1 MLRKILKLLCIA
13 VALLPFLTSCEFYRT
28 LTLKVDKVAYQ
39 SVCPEKYSK
48 DIPDNARVVVYY
60 SINTEGYVFV
70 EVENRTDEVMIV
82 DKSKSFFV
90 GTNGTSHPYFGST
103 IQTTAITDLSTSTKG
118 LSVDVG
124 LLNIGGYNTT
134 GTSRTDVTS
143 VVEQPQMS
151 IAPHSSM
158 DMPKEF
164 LVDNFGRS
172 YLNVATK
179 TFIESKPSESPCRF
193 SVCVSFSLDGGVTFE
208 KIITDFYV
216 NSQIIEP
223 VNTYGRINDA
233 IRRIAV
239 KKPDA
244 FNELFYLLYVPN
256 NIDAYRGE
264 SACDA
269 MINGERMYNYK

>member
-1 MLRKILKLLCIA
+1 MLRKVLKLPCIA
-13 VALLPFLTSCEFYRT
+13 VMLLLFLTSCESYRT
-28 LTLKVDKVAYQ
+28 LTLKVDRVAYQ
-39 SVCPEKYSK
+39 SVRPEKYSK

-70 EVENRTDEVMIV
+70 EVENRTDEIMIV

-90 GTNGTSHPYFGST
+90 STNGTSHPYFGST
-103 IQTTAITDLSTSTKG
+103 IQTTAKTDLSTSTKG
-118 LSVDVG
+118 LSVNVG
-124 LLNIGGYNTT
+124 PLNIGGYNTV
-134 GTSRTDVTS
+134 GSSRSDVTT
-143 VVEQPQMS
+143 VVEQSQMS

-158 DMPKEF
+158 EMPKKF
-164 LVDNFGRS
+164 LVDKLGRF
-172 YLNVATK
+172 YLNVATN
-179 TFIESKPSESPCRF
+179 TFIESEPSESPCRF

-223 VNTYGRINDA
+223 VNAYGGINDA

-256 NIDAYRGE
+256 NIETYRGE